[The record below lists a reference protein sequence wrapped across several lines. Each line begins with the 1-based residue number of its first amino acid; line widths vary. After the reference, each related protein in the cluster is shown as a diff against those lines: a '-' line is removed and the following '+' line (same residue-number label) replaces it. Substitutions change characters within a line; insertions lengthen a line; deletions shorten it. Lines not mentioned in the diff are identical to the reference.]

1 MTAHGPC
8 QWREGKKIK
17 KEIKLRKGEK
27 RERKGR
33 DFRIYC

>member
-1 MTAHGPC
+1 MAHVSGGK
-8 QWREGKKIK
+8 GKKST